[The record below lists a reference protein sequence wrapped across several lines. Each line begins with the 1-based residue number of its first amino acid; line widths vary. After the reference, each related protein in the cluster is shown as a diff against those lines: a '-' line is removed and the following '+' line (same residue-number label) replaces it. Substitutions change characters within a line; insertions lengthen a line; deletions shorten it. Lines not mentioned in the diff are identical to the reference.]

1 MKDCDI
7 TRKPASGFRFRC
19 GLANALLCDFDALGL
34 GESGQTAFDLLIG
47 GDDVA
52 QVAAEQILVE
62 VLHLAGVIALIPQT
76 AGIRGDL
83 VGEQQRAVGGAAHL
97 DLEIDQ
103 LDVDLGE
110 DFDQGFVDAAGER
123 RDLGQIL
130 TGVL

>member
-62 VLHLAGVIALIPQT
+62 VLHLAGVIALVP
-76 AGIRGDL
+76 ADGRNPG
-83 VGEQQRAVGGAAHL
+83 
-97 DLEIDQ
+97 
-103 LDVDLGE
+103 
-110 DFDQGFVDAAGER
+110 
-123 RDLGQIL
+123 
-130 TGVL
+130 